1 LNRRSRREEEPKEN
15 NERWMVTY
23 SDLITLL
30 MIFFIVMYSMSQ
42 VDAQKFKF
50 MASSLS
56 QVMGGQS
63 PNILDYNGPS
73 VINGEVQQLEQVH
86 QQVQEYIESNNLG
99 NSIKIYSQERGL
111 VISLKDTMLFSSG
124 QSELSTEA
132 QKIVRKVGISLRG
145 LNNYIRIEGHT
156 DNLPISTSE
165 YRSNWELST
174 SRATSVLH
182 YLLAD
187 PNLSPQKFSAT
198 GFGEYR
204 PIASNEKEPGRSLN
218 RRVDIV
224 ILKTEYTK
232 AEPIN

>member
-1 LNRRSRREEEPKEN
+1 
-15 NERWMVTY
+15 MVTY

-30 MIFFIVMYSMSQ
+30 MIFFIIMYSMSQ
-42 VDAQKFKF
+42 VDAQKFKS

-63 PNILDYNGPS
+63 PNILDFNGPS
-73 VINGEVQQLEQVH
+73 VIDGEVQQLEQVR
-86 QQVQEYIESNNLG
+86 QQMQDYIESNNLG

-124 QSELSTEA
+124 QSELSSEA
-132 QKIVRKVGISLRG
+132 QEIVRKVGISLRE

-156 DNLPISTSE
+156 DNLHIGNSQ

-182 YLLAD
+182 YLLSD
-187 PNLSPQKFSAT
+187 PNLSPQKFSAV

-204 PIASNEKEPGRSLN
+204 PIASNEKDVGRSLN

-224 ILKTEYTK
+224 ILKTDYSK